1 MPICEFFIIT
11 EVATERWLFLWS
23 ICVRRNPIVNRPVQ
37 PLARVIN
44 HQLSNLT
51 IINRK
56 STFVNRKYYL
66 PLRQICCMII
76 CLVIL
81 LLVFAPID
89 DASAHQRAKYN
100 VVIDTDCGMDDF
112 RALTY
117 FMASRDFNID
127 AVQSVGAV
135 LDAETSSQCLASLL
149 GELHHEGI
157 LLGKGLNAKNFKK
170 NCSPAIDFWKN
181 RVDFTIKPRADAVY
195 TAITNS
201 RKPVIYVAMGS
212 LTNLADLVDKHPEL
226 ASKISYVLWP
236 SSIKDGQPCGYNY
249 QMDKSAYEK
258 ILASGL
264 KLKVLDAGR
273 VFYPDDFLSLL
284 PEINTP
290 YAQTFAKY
298 YQGQTFTSVRF
309 YDDLLPFYIL
319 YPELFSE
326 TASQNISVLT
336 PKPDSYFD
344 VIATRV
350 LNSTETEKGV
360 IITEMP
366 KNKSLL
372 SADVAPIAEQMIQKY
387 GYTEYKLVL
396 LTSEMHSHL
405 GIYSIIGAKM
415 GLRILEYL
423 HVGLDEVTIVSNA
436 GSEPPVSCLND
447 GLQIGAGTTLGYG
460 AITIS
465 ADKDVSPSV
474 VVNYNGRKLLFK
486 VKDEVKREIASDV
499 MALIQKHGLESD
511 VYWSEI
517 RRLAIEKYWKEKS
530 RFEIFEV
537 EEM

>member
-1 MPICEFFIIT
+1 
-11 EVATERWLFLWS
+11 
-23 ICVRRNPIVNRPVQ
+23 
-37 PLARVIN
+37 
-44 HQLSNLT
+44 
-51 IINRK
+51 
-56 STFVNRKYYL
+56 
-66 PLRQICCMII
+66 MII
-76 CLVIL
+76 GLIIL
-81 LLVFAPID
+81 LLVFAPVD
-89 DASAHQRAKYN
+89 EASAHQRAKYN

-117 FMASRDFNID
+117 FMASRDFNIN
-127 AVQSVGAV
+127 ALQSVGAV
-135 LDAETSSQCLASLL
+135 LDAETSALCLASLL
-149 GELHHEGI
+149 ADFHHEGI
-157 LLGKGLNAKNFKK
+157 LLGKGLNAKSYKK
-170 NCSPAIDFWKN
+170 NCVPAIDFWKN
-181 RVDFTIKPRADAVY
+181 RKLADMTFVDEAAYKSI
-195 TAITNS
+195 INS
-201 RKPVIYVAMGS
+201 RKQTIYVALGP
-212 LTNLADLVDKHPEL
+212 LTNLADLVDKHPEVVT
-226 ASKISYVLWP
+226 KINYVLW
-236 SSIKDGQPCGYNY
+236 SSGTKDGRPSGYNY

-258 ILASGL
+258 VLASGL

-298 YQGQTFTSVRF
+298 YQGRTYASVRF
-309 YDDLLPFYIL
+309 CDDLLPFYIL

-326 TASQNISVLT
+326 VASQEVSVLT

-366 KNKSLL
+366 RNNALL
-372 SADVAPIAEQMIQKY
+372 SADVAPIAEQIIQKY

-436 GSEPPVSCLND
+436 GSEPPLSCLND
-447 GLQIGAGTTLGYG
+447 GLQIGAGTTIGYG
-460 AITIS
+460 AITVS
-465 ADKDVSPSV
+465 AEKDVSPSAI
-474 VVNYNGRKLLFK
+474 VNYNGRKLHFK
-486 VKDEVKREIASDV
+486 VKDDLKREIASDV
-499 MALIQKHGLESD
+499 MALVQKHGLESD

-517 RRLAIEKYWKEKS
+517 RRLAIEKYWKEKN
-530 RFEIFEV
+530 RFVIFEV

>member
-1 MPICEFFIIT
+1 
-11 EVATERWLFLWS
+11 
-23 ICVRRNPIVNRPVQ
+23 
-37 PLARVIN
+37 
-44 HQLSNLT
+44 
-51 IINRK
+51 
-56 STFVNRKYYL
+56 
-66 PLRQICCMII
+66 MII
-76 CLVIL
+76 GLVIL

-135 LDAETSSQCLASLL
+135 LDAETSSQCLASLF

-181 RVDFTIKPRADAVY
+181 RADVAIKSRADAVY
-195 TAITNS
+195 TAIINS
-201 RKPVIYVAMGS
+201 RKPVIYVAMGP
-212 LTNLADLVDKHPEL
+212 LTNLASLVDKHPEL
-226 ASKISYVLWP
+226 ASKINYVLW
-236 SSIKDGQPCGYNY
+236 SSAVKDGQPCGYNY

-258 ILASGL
+258 VLASGL
-264 KLKVLDAGR
+264 KIKVLNAGG

-298 YQGQTFTSVRF
+298 HQGQSFTSVRF
-309 YDDLLPFYIL
+309 CDDLLPFYIL
-319 YPELFSE
+319 YPELFTE
-326 TASQNISVLT
+326 KASNGVLVLT

-366 KNKSLL
+366 RSNSLL
-372 SADVAPIAEQMIQKY
+372 SADVSPVAEQIIQKY
-387 GYTEYKLVL
+387 GYIEYKLVL

-423 HVGLDEVTIVSNA
+423 HVGLDEVTIVSNV
-436 GSEPPVSCLND
+436 GSEPPLSCLND

-474 VVNYNGRKLLFK
+474 VVNYNGRRLLFK
-486 VKDEVKREIASDV
+486 LKDDLKREIAADV

>member
-1 MPICEFFIIT
+1 
-11 EVATERWLFLWS
+11 
-23 ICVRRNPIVNRPVQ
+23 
-37 PLARVIN
+37 
-44 HQLSNLT
+44 
-51 IINRK
+51 
-56 STFVNRKYYL
+56 
-66 PLRQICCMII
+66 MII

-181 RVDFTIKPRADAVY
+181 RADFTIKPRADAVY

-201 RKPVIYVAMGS
+201 RKPVIYVALGP
-212 LTNLADLVDKHPEL
+212 LTNLADLVDKHPEIV
-226 ASKISYVLWP
+226 SKLTYVVWT
-236 SSIKDGQPCGYNY
+236 SRTNDKHFPCGYNY
-249 QMDKSAYEK
+249 NLDKSAFDK
-258 ILASGL
+258 VVASGL
-264 KLKVLDAGR
+264 KLKVLDAGN
-273 VFYPDDFLSLL
+273 VLYPDDFLSLL
-284 PEINTP
+284 PEIATP
-290 YAQTFAKY
+290 YALTFASFY
-298 YQGQTFTSVRF
+298 EGQKFSSVRF
-309 YDDLLPFYIL
+309 CDDLLPFYIL
-319 YPELFSE
+319 YPELFEES
-326 TASQNISVLT
+326 AGGQNFSVLR
-336 PKPDSYFD
+336 PKQDAYFD

-350 LNSTETEKGV
+350 LNAVETEKGV

-366 KNKSLL
+366 RSGSLL
-372 SADVAPIAEQMIQKY
+372 SADVAPLAEQILSKY

-436 GSEPPVSCLND
+436 GSEPPISCLND

-465 ADKDVSPSV
+465 ANGDVSPSV
-474 VVNYNGRKLLFK
+474 VVTYNGRKLLFK
-486 VKDEVKREIASDV
+486 VKDEVKCEIASDV
-499 MALIQKHGLESD
+499 MELIRKHGLESD

-517 RRLAIEKYWKEKS
+517 RRIAIEKYWKEKS

>member
-1 MPICEFFIIT
+1 FFVT
-11 EVATERWLFLWS
+11 
-23 ICVRRNPIVNRPVQ
+23 P
-37 PLARVIN
+37 
-44 HQLSNLT
+44 
-51 IINRK
+51 
-56 STFVNRKYYL
+56 
-66 PLRQICCMII
+66 
-76 CLVIL
+76 
-81 LLVFAPID
+81 

-181 RVDFTIKPRADAVY
+181 RADVAIKSRADAVY
-195 TAITNS
+195 TAIINS
-201 RKPVIYVAMGS
+201 RKPVIYVAMGP
-212 LTNLADLVDKHPEL
+212 LTNLADLVDKHPEIV
-226 ASKISYVLWP
+226 SKLTYVVWT
-236 SSIKDGQPCGYNY
+236 SRTNDKHFPCGYNY
-249 QMDKSAYEK
+249 NLDKSAFDK
-258 ILASGL
+258 VVASGL
-264 KLKVLDAGR
+264 KLKVLDAGN
-273 VFYPDDFLSLL
+273 VLYPDDFLSLL
-284 PEINTP
+284 PEIATP
-290 YAQTFAKY
+290 YALTFASFY
-298 YQGQTFTSVRF
+298 EGQKFSSVRF
-309 YDDLLPFYIL
+309 CDDLLPFYIL
-319 YPELFSE
+319 YPELFEES
-326 TASQNISVLT
+326 AGGQNFSVLR
-336 PKPDSYFD
+336 PKQDAYFD

-350 LNSTETEKGV
+350 LNAVETEKGV

-366 KNKSLL
+366 RSGSLL
-372 SADVAPIAEQMIQKY
+372 SADVAPLAEQILSKY

-436 GSEPPVSCLND
+436 GSEPPISCLND

-486 VKDEVKREIASDV
+486 VKDEVKCEIASDV
-499 MALIQKHGLESD
+499 MELIRKHGLESD

-517 RRLAIEKYWKEKS
+517 RRIAIEKYWKEKS

-537 EEM
+537 EEK

>member
-1 MPICEFFIIT
+1 
-11 EVATERWLFLWS
+11 
-23 ICVRRNPIVNRPVQ
+23 
-37 PLARVIN
+37 
-44 HQLSNLT
+44 
-51 IINRK
+51 
-56 STFVNRKYYL
+56 
-66 PLRQICCMII
+66 MII

-135 LDAETSSQCLASLL
+135 LDAETSSQCLASVL

-157 LLGKGLNAKNFKK
+157 LLGKGLNANNFKK

-181 RVDFTIKPRADAVY
+181 RADFTIKPRADAVY
-195 TAITNS
+195 TVITNS
-201 RKPVIYVAMGS
+201 RKPVIYVAMGP

-236 SSIKDGQPCGYNY
+236 SSTKDGQPCGYNY

-258 ILASGL
+258 VLASGL

-326 TASQNISVLT
+326 TANQNILVLT

-366 KNKSLL
+366 RNNSLL

-387 GYTEYKLVL
+387 GYIEYKLVL

-436 GSEPPVSCLND
+436 GFEPPISCLND

-517 RRLAIEKYWKEKS
+517 RRLAIEKYWKGKS